1 MIEQEK
7 FYKKFHK
14 TFDKL
19 HASPDVL
26 TEVIAMTTENKV
38 ISMKKKHF
46 MPQVAVAAIVFTIV
60 FCSTGVVYAMDL
72 GGIQRI
78 VQVWI
83 HGDQTSAVFTVQN
96 GTYSLEYK
104 DVDGNDVHQGGG
116 GVAFN
121 EDGTERPLTE
131 EELWDEINAPN
142 VVYEE
147 DGSAWIY
154 YLDQK
159 MDITDKFEDGVCY
172 LQLRVDND
180 TRYITVKYQ
189 NGYAMSPHGYIQ
201 PSEFN

>member
-7 FYKKFHK
+7 FYKEFHH
-14 TFDKL
+14 TFDRL

-26 TEVIAMTTENKV
+26 TEVLAMTTKNKV
-38 ISMKKKHF
+38 ISMKKKCF
-46 MPQVAVAAIVFTIV
+46 IPQVAAVAIVFAIV
-60 FCSTGVVYAMDL
+60 FCSAGVAYAMDL

-83 HGDQTSAVFTVQN
+83 HGDQTSAVFTVQK
-96 GTYSLEYK
+96 GTYSLDYK
-104 DVDGNDVHQGGG
+104 DADGNKVHQGGG

-147 DGSAWIY
+147 DGSVWIY
-154 YLDQK
+154 YIDQK

-172 LQLRVDND
+172 LQLKVDD
-180 TRYITVKYQ
+180 AVRYITVKYQ

-201 PSEFN
+201 SWEFN